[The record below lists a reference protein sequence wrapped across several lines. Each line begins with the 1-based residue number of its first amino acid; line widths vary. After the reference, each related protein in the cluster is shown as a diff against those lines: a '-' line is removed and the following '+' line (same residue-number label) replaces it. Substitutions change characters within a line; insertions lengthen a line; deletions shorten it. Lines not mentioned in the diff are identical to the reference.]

1 MATATSKLN
10 IIIDVLGDKAQS
22 SLGGIQKSLATI
34 AVVTGTVVAA
44 GIAAKKAWDFVK
56 EGAELEK
63 VAIQFG
69 NVATN
74 AGYMSDVLLGKMRQA
89 TGGMVTDAE
98 LMASGLS
105 IIELGLADS
114 EQGVVDLATV
124 VSTLGLDMQQVIMT
138 FANDSVMRLDAL
150 GLSVETVT
158 KRAAELKAQ
167 GFVGDAFDQ
176 AVLEGLQ
183 QRMEVLGDVSETT
196 AGQMQ
201 KLETSWT
208 NVSNAFKQSVSQ
220 SIAPVIN
227 AISDEMD
234 AANMLTTALDAGAI
248 SQERFN
254 ELARLLYDVDPSTI
268 YKIAEVHLSQLADTQ
283 ARANAEAADADRLF
297 GNLVGTWT
305 SGNAVAEMY
314 AANASAAADATY
326 DYSSSISDANSSMS
340 TYNQRLQE
348 AAGAYSTLSTNIY
361 SVTQRLQDNL
371 DFINA
376 GGLALISLT
385 STAEEAMDEGN
396 FEGAQL
402 ALDAAAQGA
411 IDLDLELGNIDPTTA
426 IERLMELGLGPE
438 EAKLKVQE
446 FEDSLFAVTTKR
458 WVVQVDMVVSQSG
471 SLPPGVNI
479 PIPGGG
485 GNTGGGPG
493 GGDLTNPGQPGIN
506 SINGGTGGSDIF
518 IDSLIIIP
526 PTDASMKNLIR
537 EAASSAAGSGYTG

>member
-44 GIAAKKAWDFVK
+44 GIAAKQAWDFLK

-63 VAIQFG
+63 LAGQFA
-69 NVATN
+69 NVAEN
-74 AGYMSDVLLGKMRQA
+74 AGYMSDVLLGKMRKA
-89 TGGMVTDAE
+89 TGGMITDAE
-98 LMASGLS
+98 LMASGLN

-138 FANDSVMRLDAL
+138 FANDSIMRLDAL

-158 KRAAELKAQ
+158 KRAAELKAE

-485 GNTGGGPG
+485 GNTGGSSGSS
-493 GGDLTNPGQPGIN
+493 GD
-506 SINGGTGGSDIF
+506 GTGADDLNNMTSVGGNGDIF